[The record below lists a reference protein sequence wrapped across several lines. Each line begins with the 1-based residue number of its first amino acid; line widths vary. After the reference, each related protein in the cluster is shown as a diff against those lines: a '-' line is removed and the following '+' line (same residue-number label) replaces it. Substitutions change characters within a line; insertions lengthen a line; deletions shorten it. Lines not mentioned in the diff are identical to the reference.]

1 MSAVIENTPIVV
13 DVNVNAKDKKPTL
26 PGKYSKLLNFGF
38 WFASSCDSDETKAQL
53 HALLRLFGSVDE
65 QTELFERFLSE
76 EKDVA
81 KIIRKR
87 IAEHN
92 KPPKTIKEKK
102 ATRKSKAVVHQDELI
117 SQLIADANADAIPNL
132 QIQKA
137 DKAAKEA
144 EKEAAKA
151 AKEAEKVA
159 AKAAKE
165 AEKAAALAA
174 KEAEKAAA
182 LAAKEAAKEKAKKPT
197 KEELKAAKEAE
208 KEAAKAAKEAEKEA
222 AKLAKEAEKEA
233 AKLAKEAE
241 KSTKVKPEKKAKTAK
256 VVQEV
261 APVAE
266 ELVAQPIAP
275 AIDEAPIVD
284 APPLQVA
291 DELVAEEIEPI
302 ASPAKEPKS
311 KKGAAKKEP
320 KAKSEK
326 KTKKTELV
334 KPTEDEEEIQTRIA
348 TIGDTDYLIDQEF
361 NVYNLEAPHDHIG
374 VYNQET
380 GVIDALA

>member
-222 AKLAKEAEKEA
+222 AKLAKEAEK
-233 AKLAKEAE
+233 
-241 KSTKVKPEKKAKTAK
+241 STKVKPEKKAKTAK